1 LSRVERK
8 PQVFPYPKRFY
19 LGIPQPMHDFYI
31 RAWRSYL
38 NERIKSDDSYARKF
52 LNGVEEMDKKVG
64 GTVQKVEA
72 FKKDFYA
79 RVRQREEKIWG
90 K

>member
-1 LSRVERK
+1 
-8 PQVFPYPKRFY
+8 
-19 LGIPQPMHDFYI
+19 MDDFYI
-31 RAWRSYL
+31 RAWRSLL

-52 LNGVEEMDKKVG
+52 LNEVDEMDKKVELM
-64 GTVQKVEA
+64 KERDAA